1 MASRF
6 SGEGFDGALRPA
18 RSVREIMR
26 ADGEAFVRWAYVT
39 MLGRP
44 AEAEGLAFYLRRMSE
59 GKTKVSILKQMK
71 KSAEGRAY
79 RAKLPGLDGAI
90 RRAMLKRAPMVGP
103 VYLWL
108 LNGSDTKRL
117 MAPAE

>member
-6 SGEGFDGALRPA
+6 SDEASNRPLRPA
-18 RSVREIMR
+18 RSVSEIMR
-26 ADGEAFVRWAYVT
+26 ADGEIFVRWAYIT

-44 AEAEGLAFYLRRMSE
+44 ADAGGLAFYLRRMSE

-79 RAKLPGLDGAI
+79 HARLPGLGNAI
-90 RRAMLKRAPMVGP
+90 RRAMLKRAPVVGP

-108 LNGSDTKRL
+108 LNGSGTKRL